1 MSAVKIISTGLPQP
15 KTESEWLEWRLGG
28 IGASEA
34 SAVVGR
40 NPYMS
45 NQALWELKTR
55 RRPAQDISGKACVR
69 YGHDAEAPI
78 RELFALDHPE
88 FEVQYGGA
96 FDMVRDPSRPWL
108 FATLDGRLIE
118 RDTGRRGIYEGKTT
132 EILRSMQMEKWIY
145 RDDTGSVHG
154 RVPDNYYVQI
164 LHQMLATGWDFAVLN
179 CRFKRSY
186 RGEARFETR
195 CYRFERDDVEED
207 LDFLLTSEEKFW
219 KCVKN
224 DVRPDLILPEI

>member
-1 MSAVKIISTGLPQP
+1 
-15 KTESEWLEWRLGG
+15 
-28 IGASEA
+28 
-34 SAVVGR
+34 
-40 NPYMS
+40 
-45 NQALWELKTR
+45 
-55 RRPAQDISGKACVR
+55 
-69 YGHDAEAPI
+69 
-78 RELFALDHPE
+78 
-88 FEVQYGGA
+88 
-96 FDMVRDPSRPWL
+96 MVRDPSRPWL

-118 RDTGRRGIYEGKTT
+118 RGTGRRGIYEGKTT

-186 RGEARFETR
+186 RGGDRFETR
-195 CYRFERDDVEED
+195 CYRFDREDAEED

-219 KCVKN
+219 KCVEN